1 MKHILF
7 KIPIW
12 KENID
17 VSKIQ
22 LKSSNFKP
30 SFLSG
35 VLSTFGGKNIISEEG
50 SLYLGS
56 KLKEI
61 LSDDYKIEKI
71 TVHHIWKNVYQN
83 DFQDKHNHAGCH
95 FSFVAYERI
104 EKPQTVFFHPA
115 HNLIYA
121 SKAETLYKTNE
132 TLDVVQNDIIIFPSY
147 LDHMVPM
154 TKDALTIS
162 GNFDIE

>member
-1 MKHILF
+1 MKHFLF
-7 KIPIW
+7 QVPIW

-17 VSKIQ
+17 VSKIE

-35 VLSTFGGKNIISEEG
+35 VLSSFGGKNLISKAG
-50 SLYLGS
+50 SNYLGT

-61 LSDDYKIEKI
+61 LSEDFEVNKI
-71 TVHHIWKNVYQN
+71 TMHQIWKNVYQN

-104 EKPQTVFFHPA
+104 EKPQTIFFHPA
-115 HNLIYA
+115 RDLIYA
-121 SKAETLYKTNE
+121 SKAETLYKTKDTFN
-132 TLDVVQNDIIIFPSY
+132 VVQNDLIIFPSY
-147 LDHMVPM
+147 LDHMVSL